1 MKSMQPTFAH
11 KKLWAYLEIR
21 SRMRSSSSCV
31 FLRSTMSM
39 LDIATL
45 TAAYSWR
52 SRLKKRIWQNDFG
65 MQGMC
70 DKGSVASVTRNRRPR
85 AGSNHQLSLFRA
97 LSSSPLS
104 EPSLKELHTCRPPYG
119 LNPKARREY
128 FWQLLPLQLQ
138 VLDSLVKKL
147 SKTWSVGSLLNLL
160 PSSILKDPSCRSPGV
175 KSENSTYIENT
186 NWNERP
192 PSHVSRPRFPF
203 VRSRQRSGPL
213 KTGWKWWTKKRV
225 LLQKKDL

>member
-1 MKSMQPTFAH
+1 MFSFAPQCLCWTLP
-11 KKLWAYLEIR
+11 LWQL
-21 SRMRSSSSCV
+21 
-31 FLRSTMSM
+31 
-39 LDIATL
+39 L
-45 TAAYSWR
+45 THDGPWR

-147 SKTWSVGSLLNLL
+147 SKTWSVGSLFWRK
-160 PSSILKDPSCRSPGV
+160 ILTTHCWHGV
-175 KSENSTYIENT
+175 
-186 NWNERP
+186 WD
-192 PSHVSRPRFPF
+192 
-203 VRSRQRSGPL
+203 G
-213 KTGWKWWTKKRV
+213 
-225 LLQKKDL
+225 